1 MIRPARGKRVKSP
14 MTLHPSSAHDR
25 LIARL
30 LSGPKKAEAMK
41 WLRNANAAEERTIG
55 RRRTT
60 GTSARL
66 VKKLYDFGACQVL
79 AAQIHR
85 AGNGAGQHTGK
96 LVVELPK
103 DLKRRRA
110 IFEWCRKQGE
120 SLGHS
125 PDVDQGQ
132 DYLFL
137 LLD

>member
-1 MIRPARGKRVKSP
+1 MSS
-14 MTLHPSSAHDR
+14 HPSIDHDR

-30 LSGPKKAEAMK
+30 LSDPRKAEAMK
-41 WLRNANAAEERTIG
+41 WLRNANASEERTIG

-66 VKKLYDFGACQVL
+66 VKKLYDLGACQVL
-79 AAQIHR
+79 AAQIHI
-85 AGNGAGQHTGK
+85 APKGAGQHTGK

-103 DLKRRRA
+103 DLKPRRA
-110 IFEWCRKQGE
+110 IFEWCKKQGD
-120 SLGHS
+120 SLGYS

-132 DYLFL
+132 NYLFL

>member
-1 MIRPARGKRVKSP
+1 MS
-14 MTLHPSSAHDR
+14 D
-25 LIARL
+25 
-30 LSGPKKAEAMK
+30 PKKAEATK

-66 VKKLYDFGACQVL
+66 VKKLYDLGACEVL
-79 AAQIHR
+79 AAQIRR

-110 IFEWCRKQGE
+110 IFAWCRKQGE
-120 SLGHS
+120 SLGYS
-125 PDVDQGQ
+125 PGVDQGQ

>member
-1 MIRPARGKRVKSP
+1 
-14 MTLHPSSAHDR
+14 MTSHPSSDHDR

-30 LSGPKKAEAMK
+30 LSDPKKAEATK
-41 WLRNANAAEERTIG
+41 WLRNASATEERTIG
-55 RRRTT
+55 RHRTT
-60 GTSARL
+60 GTSVRL
-66 VKKLYDFGACQVL
+66 VKKLYDLGACEVV
-79 AAQIHR
+79 AAQIHLAR
-85 AGNGAGQHTGK
+85 KGAGQHTGK

-103 DLKRRRA
+103 DHKPRRA

-120 SLGHS
+120 SLGYS

>member
-1 MIRPARGKRVKSP
+1 MNRPTRGRRVKSP
-14 MTLHPSSAHDR
+14 TSSHPSSDHDR

-30 LSGPKKAEAMK
+30 LSAPKKAEAMK
-41 WLRNANAAEERTIG
+41 WLRNANASEERTIG

-66 VKKLYDFGACQVL
+66 VKRLYDLGACEVV

-85 AGNGAGQHTGK
+85 ARKRAGQHTGK

-110 IFEWCRKQGE
+110 
-120 SLGHS
+120 
-125 PDVDQGQ
+125 
-132 DYLFL
+132 
-137 LLD
+137 